1 MEYIR
6 NMESFVKVMKALS
19 DPIRVKML
27 KMLQEKE
34 LCVCE
39 IYTGIEISQPAA
51 SKHLKTLMDAGL
63 VKSEKQGL
71 WVNYSLFYNGPNP
84 FACALLGNLA
94 LWLEEDEDV
103 KKVKE
108 QLPFLDREKICGKD
122 VT

>member
-1 MEYIR
+1 
-6 NMESFVKVMKALS
+6 MESFVKVMKALS

-34 LCVCE
+34 FCVCE
-39 IYTGIEISQPAA
+39 LYTGLGISQSAA

-84 FACALLGNLA
+84 FAYAILGNLSM
-94 LWLEEDEDV
+94 WLEEDEDV
-103 KKVKE
+103 KQLKQ
-108 QLPFLDREKICGKD
+108 QLPFLDREKICCKSYK
-122 VT
+122 